1 MPIDARMFKVDP
13 SLPVGTDD
21 DLQLVIPVQ
30 IAIRCPVSARLY
42 ATTANRQSASSP
54 SIRTCPDLY
63 AIAHLVSPTQKVLAK
78 PAQILRLGVVQ
89 TDDKQ
94 RRIYHAQAFLVVG
107 VRTPDLVT
115 EVVPYLPV
123 LGGQQTDGVLSDLVN
138 RGLVGVEDDRFEILE
153 DLFIAQTRSGVG
165 IETIE
170 PVC

>member
-115 EVVPYLPV
+115 EVIPYLPV
-123 LGGQQTDGVLSDLVN
+123 LGSQQTDGVLGDLVN
-138 RGLVGVEDDRFEILE
+138 RGLVGVEDDGFEILE
-153 DLFIAQTRSGVG
+153 DLFIAQTRTGVG
-165 IETIE
+165 IEAIE
-170 PVC
+170 PV